1 LSKILL
7 LAIRRFVIAA
17 SLLFLVLSL
26 AAIGTLKYLP
36 PPTTAFMLV
45 RHLEEFEKG
54 KTFRPIKYQWINRTA
69 ISNHARQAVIASED
83 QRFYSHRGFDTE
95 AISQALT
102 HYQKGGKLRGA
113 STISQQVA
121 KNLFLTPARNI
132 GRKALE
138 FWFTALIEL
147 VWDKQ
152 RILEVYLNIAEFGD
166 HVFGIGA
173 ASRYYFG
180 VPADQLTAK
189 HAALLA
195 AILPN
200 PRRYSPVNPSPYLI
214 KRQAWIL
221 KQMHNLRH

>member
-1 LSKILL
+1 MSKIL
-7 LAIRRFVIAA
+7 LAIRRFVIAV
-17 SLLFLVLSL
+17 SLLFIVLSL
-26 AAIGTLKYLP
+26 VAIGTLKYLP

-45 RHLEEFEKG
+45 RHLEEFEQG
-54 KTFRPIKYQWINRTA
+54 KTFRPIKYQWINRSH

-121 KNLFLTPARNI
+121 KNLFLTPARNM

-166 HVFGIGA
+166 HLFGIGA

-180 VPADQLTAK
+180 VSADQLTPK

-195 AILPN
+195 AILPS
-200 PRRYSPVNPSPYLI
+200 PRRYSPINPSPYLI
-214 KRQAWIL
+214 KRQTWIL

>member
-1 LSKILL
+1 LSKIL
-7 LAIRRFVIAA
+7 LAIRRFIFVVG
-17 SLLFLVLSL
+17 LLFIVLSL

-45 RHLEEFEKG
+45 RHLEAFQQG
-54 KTFRPIKYQWINRTA
+54 KSYRPINYHWLNRSA
-69 ISNHARQAVIASED
+69 ISNHARLAVIASED
-83 QRFYSHRGFDTE
+83 QRFYSHQGFDTE

-102 HYQKGGKLRGA
+102 QYQKGGKLRGA

-166 HVFGIGA
+166 HLFGIGA

-180 VPADQLTAK
+180 VSADQLTPK

-200 PRRYSPVNPSPYLI
+200 PRRYSPVNPSSYLI
-214 KRQAWIL
+214 KRQSWIL